1 MIYLKLFY
9 EFFKIGLF
17 SIGGGLAT
25 IPFLQDLAER
35 TGWYDVSFIT
45 DMIAISESTP
55 GPIGINMATYVGNTV
70 VGNIGGIIATIGEI
84 LPSLIIVILVSK
96 FLSNFKQNE
105 KINHAFYGIR
115 PTVTALIAT
124 ACIEVFKVAIL
135 NYELIET
142 VGIFKSIDFIKL
154 ILFILI
160 FISIRKFKKHP
171 VIYIFISGLIGI
183 ILSL

>member
-1 MIYLKLFY
+1 MIYLRLFY

-35 TGWYDVSFIT
+35 TNWYSVSFIT

-96 FLSNFKQNE
+96 FLSNFNQNQ

-115 PTVTALIAT
+115 PIVTALIAA
-124 ACIEVFKVAIL
+124 ACLDVFKVAVL
-135 NYELIET
+135 NNELIET
-142 VGIFKSIDFIKL
+142 KGILGSVDFINL

-160 FISIRKFKKHP
+160 FILIRKFKKHP
-171 VIYIFISGLIGI
+171 VIYIFISGVIGI
-183 ILSL
+183 ILGL